1 MILVCTATQ
10 TEHDAVVAGI
20 HDSGASDGAR
30 DIGVLIVGV
39 GPAHAAKSLHARLVD
54 TTRPTPS
61 RIVSTGFA
69 GIVTGNVPFGAW
81 ITTEK
86 LFDWDGASLTPL
98 SCKPPR
104 PLDALLIGTV
114 HCDVVSTDHLV
125 ERGSKLRQV
134 AVPGGEGR
142 SLAVDMES
150 VALAREAAARG
161 IDFSVARLV
170 SDTPRHPLPEFL
182 APFTAAMSSEGG
194 FDRLTQAARGL
205 RTAFGDP
212 RGVARLLMEGKSWTR
227 RLRAGWS
234 TLADALTAEAHAEAN
249 PHVRARSLPVVQA
262 SSVNAAG

>member
-30 DIGVLIVGV
+30 DISVLIVGV
-39 GPAHAAKSLHARLVD
+39 GPAHAARSLRARLAD
-54 TTRPTPS
+54 LSRPTPG
-61 RIVSTGFA
+61 RIVSTRFA

-86 LFDWDGASLTPL
+86 LFDWDGASLVPL
-98 SCKPPR
+98 SSKPPR

-114 HCDVVSTDHLV
+114 HCDLVSTDHLV
-125 ERGSKLRQV
+125 ERGSKLRQLPV
-134 AVPGGEGR
+134 EGA
-142 SLAVDMES
+142 LAVDMES

-161 IDFSVARLV
+161 IDFSVVRLV
-170 SDTPRHPLPEFL
+170 SDTPRHPLPDFL
-182 APFTAAMSSEGG
+182 APLTAAMSSEGG
-194 FDRLTQAARGL
+194 FDRVTQAARGL

-234 TLADALTAEAHAEAN
+234 TLADALTAETYAEAH
-249 PHVRARSLPVVQA
+249 PQVRARSLPVVQA
-262 SSVNAAG
+262 SAVGAAE